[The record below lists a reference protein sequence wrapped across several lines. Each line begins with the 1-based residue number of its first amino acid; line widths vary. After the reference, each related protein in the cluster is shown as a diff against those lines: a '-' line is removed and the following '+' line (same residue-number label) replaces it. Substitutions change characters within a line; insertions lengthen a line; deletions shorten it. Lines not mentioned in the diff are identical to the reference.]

1 MMTNNSVWLIVFK
14 TLLFAKLS
22 VLLTG
27 SKTQV
32 YNHVQHSKNLN
43 KFKIF
48 GTGFLM
54 QLTMKLLK
62 KLDACKSVL
71 ILIMLLWTSEKK
83 LFLGINQSGFRNF
96 MLSLTLKLWKKGI
109 NYYVPHFH
117 ITLILQERIFLIRWP
132 RFYWSSWG
140 ILWWQYNTLHSVS
153 VKTSESLASHKLIF
167 RLISWVVS
175 FIHHYILYQNI
186 YYIQNQFKV
195 CDQKNDK

>member
-1 MMTNNSVWLIVFK
+1 MKTIFVMMTNNSVWLIVFK

-54 QLTMKLLK
+54 QLMMKLLK

-96 MLSLTLKLWKKGI
+96 MLLRTLKLWKKG
-109 NYYVPHFH
+109 NLY
-117 ITLILQERIFLIRWP
+117 
-132 RFYWSSWG
+132 SSFTPYFKNPFCRKEYFSYDG
-140 ILWWQYNTLHSVS
+140 RDFIGAVGGYFGDNT
-153 VKTSESLASHKLIF
+153 I
-167 RLISWVVS
+167 
-175 FIHHYILYQNI
+175 HYIQYQLTHLNL
-186 YYIQNQFKV
+186 
-195 CDQKNDK
+195 